1 MRKVVMKKKNVK
13 KEGAEQNKGLSDE
26 QQNILRDIHRLVDI
40 IVIEATNKERAMLR
54 LGRVLGKFL
63 DTRPTDRKA
72 K

>member
-13 KEGAEQNKGLSDE
+13 EEGAEQNKGLSDE
-26 QQNILRDIHRLVDI
+26 QQNILRDIHGLVDI

-63 DTRPTDRKA
+63 DTLPTDRKA